1 MIIVC
6 RETPADFL
14 DCGGFRWLDLSG
26 GSVRTAVQT
35 ALFRQAAPGGY
46 STVTDLARLR
56 GWSTLRPLLTAR
68 YYASSCNG
76 TDTTIGIRQSVTTG
90 TSIV

>member
-56 GWSTLRPLLTAR
+56 GWSPLTSAYIALFSA
-68 YYASSCNG
+68 A
-76 TDTTIGIRQSVTTG
+76 IWF
-90 TSIV
+90 SIVPQTLSVSFEHM